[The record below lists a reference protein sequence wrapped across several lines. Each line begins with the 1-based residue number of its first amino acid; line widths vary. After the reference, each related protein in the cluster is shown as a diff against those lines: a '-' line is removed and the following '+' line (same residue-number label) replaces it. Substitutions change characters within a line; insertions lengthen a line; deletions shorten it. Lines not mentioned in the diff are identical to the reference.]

1 MAVGILLDVG
11 KSFTSFENSLI
22 AIDLDVTQDEAH
34 EWKNDVTLYPVEE
47 GSQISDNIRRIPD
60 KVTITGW
67 ITDSPIN
74 DDDLAAFNQ
83 SSDEGA
89 PDFPSRVFTTFGLLH
104 DLMEQRELMT
114 VYTRYATYTNMALQS
129 CNVPRN
135 GNIGEAL
142 NFTLEFVAVRIVSTQ
157 TVDVPP
163 GISKKLDKKAGAGT
177 QKKTQPK
184 VDKGGEQTKDLNK
197 SGAASITDSLVKAP
211 SSVKDFLSKYGIA
224 P

>member
-11 KSFTSFENSLI
+11 KSFTSFENSMI

-47 GSQISDNIRRIPD
+47 GSQISDNIRRMPD

-83 SSDEGA
+83 TADEGGA
-89 PDFPSRVFTTFGLLH
+89 DLPSRVFTTFGLLH

-114 VYTRYATYTNMALQS
+114 LYTRHKVYTQMALQS
-129 CNVPRN
+129 CNIPRN
-135 GNIGEAL
+135 GTIGEAL
-142 NFTLEFVAVRIVSTQ
+142 NFTLEFVNVRIVSTQ

-163 GISKKLDKKAGAGT
+163 GISKKLDKKAGTAT

-184 VDKGGEQTKDLNK
+184 VDKGAEQTKDLNK
-197 SGAASITDSLVKAP
+197 SGAASITDGLVKAP
-211 SSVKDFLSKYGIA
+211 GSVKDFLSKYGIA

>member
-1 MAVGILLDVG
+1 MSVGILLDVG

-74 DDDLAAFNQ
+74 DDDLAMFNQ
-83 SSDEGA
+83 TADEGGA
-89 PDFPSRVFTTFGLLH
+89 ELPSRVFTTFALLH
-104 DLMEQRELMT
+104 DLMEQRELLT
-114 VYTRYATYTNMALQS
+114 VYTRYATYTDMALQS

-163 GISKKLDKKAGAGT
+163 GISKKLDKKAGAAT

-197 SGAASITDSLVKAP
+197 SGAASIGDSLVKAP
-211 SSVKDFLSKYGIA
+211 SSVKDFLSKYGVA

>member
-22 AIDLDVTQDEAH
+22 AIDLDVTQDETH

-47 GSQISDNIRRIPD
+47 GSQISDHIRRMPD

-83 SSDEGA
+83 SADGGESES
-89 PDFPSRVFTTFGLLH
+89 PSRVLTTFGLLH
-104 DLMEQRELMT
+104 DLMDSRELMT
-114 VYTRYATYTNMALQS
+114 VYTRHKTYTNMALQS
-129 CNVPRN
+129 CNIPRN

-142 NFTLEFVAVRIVSTQ
+142 NFTLEFVNLRIVSTQ
-157 TVDVPP
+157 TVDVPA
-163 GISKKLDKKAGAGT
+163 GISKKLDKKAGAST

-184 VDKGGEQTKDLNK
+184 VDKGAEQTNDLNK
-197 SGAASITDSLVKAP
+197 SAATSVVDSLVKAP
-211 SSVKDFLSKYGIA
+211 SWIKEFLSKYGVA